1 MSHGPSAKSFCQRR
15 ASSGIAQGQ
24 GALLLRHC
32 LGNAHVYSSL
42 ITILLACPAGLA
54 LYRGLIYAAFGS
66 HCDRPPYWPWIFAFE
81 AKTLKISSFWT
92 TPSFIC
98 NTSLCS

>member
-1 MSHGPSAKSFCQRR
+1 M
-15 ASSGIAQGQ
+15 
-24 GALLLRHC
+24 
-32 LGNAHVYSSL
+32 
-42 ITILLACPAGLA
+42 ILLACPAGLA
-54 LYRGLIYAAFGS
+54 LYKGLIYAAFGS

-98 NTSLCS
+98 KISLLSHLVFVSMALRELDTVNISQALLPTGWLMMVIS